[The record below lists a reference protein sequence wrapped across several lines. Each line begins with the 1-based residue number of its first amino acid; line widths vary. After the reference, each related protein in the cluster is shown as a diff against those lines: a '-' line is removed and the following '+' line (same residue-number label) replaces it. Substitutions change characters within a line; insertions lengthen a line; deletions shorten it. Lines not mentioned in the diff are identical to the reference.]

1 MKFYPTDDLKEEEI
15 FLRLDHVNDA
25 QPEKRWLPAYYFDI
39 CRRDGTK
46 AGHCDLRI
54 GHNEKTYIGGNIG
67 YAVDEPYRGHH
78 YAARAC
84 RLLFRLA
91 NRHGMDYVIITCD
104 PAKRLSTR
112 REALRVIGLDTF
124 VAICAGLIIFPA
136 CAAFN
141 VEASSGA
148 GLAFMSLPNVFNS
161 MGPVAGRIVGVLMEE
176 IAAHGCYL
184 AAQCCEHLNRALVVE
199 ESTAER
205 FGFEEVCVRPRPKAG
220 GSFATAVYE
229 SMEHPVVVEHVK
241 AKAGL
246 DIGNTMIGMHMCD
259 VAVPLRLEHNK
270 IGEAAVN
277 AAYSRPKLI
286 GGVRADYPD

>member
-104 PAKRLSTR
+104 PANRASARTCELAGGRYLETAQIPEDNEMYAEGKRQVMVYR
-112 REALRVIGLDTF
+112 FEI
-124 VAICAGLIIFPA
+124 AGL
-136 CAAFN
+136 
-141 VEASSGA
+141 
-148 GLAFMSLPNVFNS
+148 L
-161 MGPVAGRIVGVLMEE
+161 
-176 IAAHGCYL
+176 
-184 AAQCCEHLNRALVVE
+184 
-199 ESTAER
+199 
-205 FGFEEVCVRPRPKAG
+205 
-220 GSFATAVYE
+220 
-229 SMEHPVVVEHVK
+229 
-241 AKAGL
+241 
-246 DIGNTMIGMHMCD
+246 
-259 VAVPLRLEHNK
+259 
-270 IGEAAVN
+270 
-277 AAYSRPKLI
+277 
-286 GGVRADYPD
+286 